1 MFHFLSHSHRKSAA
15 SLPCLFVLLLL
26 VAGMMGTF
34 VASIASTS
42 RSVDFATA
50 FADPETEYKVSG
62 TLAVDYPV
70 EYDPQVNT
78 GLTKFH
84 LTDKSGK
91 VCEVW
96 LEKAKPT
103 GLERSESI
111 DLYGKAKEGYFRAT
125 EMLMKCPSKYNEQNH
140 LLDTDA

>member
-1 MFHFLSHSHRKSAA
+1 MKRTHI
-15 SLPCLFVLLLL
+15 VLLLL
-26 VAGMMGTF
+26 VAGLMGTF
-34 VASIASTS
+34 LASIASTS

-50 FADPETEYKVSG
+50 FADPGNEHKVSG

-70 EYDPQVNT
+70 EYDPQLNT
-78 GLTKFH
+78 ALTKFH
-84 LTDKSGK
+84 MVDKQGEVK
-91 VCEVW
+91 EVW

-111 DLYGKAKEGYFRAT
+111 DLYGTAADGHFRAT

>member
-1 MFHFLSHSHRKSAA
+1 MKRTHL
-15 SLPCLFVLLLL
+15 VLLLL
-26 VAGMMGTF
+26 VAGLMGTF
-34 VASIASTS
+34 VASITSTS

-50 FADPETEYKVSG
+50 FADPGTEYKVSG
-62 TLAVDYPV
+62 TLAVDFPV
-70 EYDPQVNT
+70 EYDPQKNT
-78 GLTKFH
+78 ALTKFY
-84 LTDKSGK
+84 LTDKSGQ
-91 VCEVW
+91 VREVW

-111 DLYGKAKEGYFRAT
+111 DLYGKASGEHFRAT

>member
-1 MFHFLSHSHRKSAA
+1 
-15 SLPCLFVLLLL
+15 
-26 VAGMMGTF
+26 MGTF
-34 VASIASTS
+34 VASITSTS

-50 FADPETEYKVSG
+50 FADPGTEYKVSG
-62 TLAVDYPV
+62 TLAVDFPV

-78 GLTKFH
+78 SLTKFH
-84 LTDKSGK
+84 LTDKSGA
-91 VCEVW
+91 VHEVW

-111 DLYGKAKEGYFRAT
+111 DLYGKAGDGHFRAT

-140 LLDTDA
+140 LLDTEA